1 MMIIG
6 TEGALGLPT
15 AYDNQGWTG
24 KLFFSQGG
32 AGRGGARPKF
42 FGAGNPPFPTVRGRA
57 GRGVH
62 PCFSL
67 ACPGQEYR
75 GHKVKSPTPV
85 YSFPCPEKDDRW
97 HCHDFMLE
105 THLYQVGE
113 DEGQVLSVF
122 EEDNY

>member
-1 MMIIG
+1 MRKDQIHLVAQLDNLCIDQWLFMMIIG

-57 GRGVH
+57 GKGSKSAGRGGARAGNILRV
-62 PCFSL
+62 S
-67 ACPGQEYR
+67 A
-75 GHKVKSPTPV
+75 
-85 YSFPCPEKDDRW
+85 D
-97 HCHDFMLE
+97 
-105 THLYQVGE
+105 
-113 DEGQVLSVF
+113 
-122 EEDNY
+122 